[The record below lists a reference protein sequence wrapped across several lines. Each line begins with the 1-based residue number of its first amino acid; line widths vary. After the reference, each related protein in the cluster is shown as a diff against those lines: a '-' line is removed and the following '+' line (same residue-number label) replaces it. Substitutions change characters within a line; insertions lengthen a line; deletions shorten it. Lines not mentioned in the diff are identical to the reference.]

1 MLRFMESLFQTVL
14 FHVRYA
20 KIIFM
25 KKFGKITLT
34 TVSLCAVIALSACGK
49 KPTMYYDTAY
59 SYLLNNQFEEASEQF
74 ALSLEKED
82 DSKDAYRGLGIA
94 YIGCGEYDKASEALI
109 KALEKSNGRIKEVDY
124 DINYYLGYAYEKAG
138 RYAEAADVYTAI
150 VTLRPKDT
158 DAYYRRALCRLKTGD
173 KTGADQ
179 DFAAVT
185 ARDNDNY
192 DLHIDI
198 FYSIKN
204 AGFET
209 EANSYL
215 KAILEDG
222 DRKISD
228 YDRGRMHYCLGDYSN
243 ARVYLEKAKDLANP
257 DSILVL
263 GKTYEAMSDYAYA
276 SVLYAEY
283 LEKKGNNAAVYNQL
297 GVCRWKLEDYEGAL
311 SAFSFG
317 LKLDD
322 TEWQKE
328 LLYNEAVTYEYLL
341 DFDTAREKMDEYLA
355 KYQKDEAATH
365 ESLFLATRQ
374 TRQ

>member
-1 MLRFMESLFQTVL
+1 MLRFMESLLQTML

-20 KIIFM
+20 KIISM
-25 KKFGKITLT
+25 KKFAKIFLT
-34 TVSLCAVIALSACGK
+34 TVSLCAALALSACGK

-59 SYLLNNQFEEASEQF
+59 AYLLNNQFEEARDNF
-74 ALSLEKED
+74 LLSLVQED
-82 DSKDAYRGLGIA
+82 DAKDTYRGLGIS
-94 YIGCGEYDKASEALI
+94 YIGTGEYDKGAEALI

-138 RYAEAADVYTAI
+138 RFAEAADVYSAI
-150 VTLRPKDT
+150 VTLRPKNT

-179 DFAAVT
+179 DFISVT

-243 ARVYLEKAKDLANP
+243 ARVYLEKAQDFTKP
-257 DSILVL
+257 ESILVL
-263 GKTYEAMSDYAYA
+263 GKTYEAMSDYSYA
-276 SVLYAEY
+276 ATLYAQY

-322 TEWQKE
+322 PEWQKE

-355 KYQKDEAATH
+355 KYPKDDAAQHEA
-365 ESLFLATRQ
+365 LFLATRK
-374 TRQ
+374 TP